1 MQILTPRQLLR
12 ASLFTLIMTCC
23 TLSPIGSLAGNA
35 NSDSN
40 KVIFVTSNGWHSG
53 ISLLK
58 TDIPPDLL
66 PEVATFPSARFI
78 DFGRGDKT
86 IYPTNRLTIY
96 NTLRAALVPTPAV
109 IHVVGL
115 QSKPWDTFP
124 EAEVISLPI
133 GNQNFYRL
141 VKFIDASFERY
152 GQKRAI
158 AIQKGL
164 YSSSLFYPSK
174 GSFHIFNTCNNWT
187 ARALVAGGF
196 DISLLGTF
204 SADRLMQEV
213 RALLKSYKTND
224 PSGSDPNRALREKIE
239 RRPTK

>member
-1 MQILTPRQLLR
+1 MQIITPRQLLR
-12 ASLFTLIMTCC
+12 SSLFALIMTCC
-23 TLSPIGSLAGNA
+23 IISPVGSLTGNA
-35 NSDSN
+35 NSDLN

-66 PEVATFPSARFI
+66 PEVENFPSARFI
-78 DFGRGDKT
+78 DIGRGDKT
-86 IYPTNRLTIY
+86 IYPTNQLTIY
-96 NTLRAALVPTPAV
+96 NILRAALVPTPAV
-109 IHVVGL
+109 IHMVGL
-115 QSKPWDTFP
+115 QSQPWDSFP
-124 EAEVISLPI
+124 KAEVISLQI
-133 GNQNFYRL
+133 TNKNFYRL
-141 VKFIDASFERY
+141 VKFIDATFERF
-152 GQKRAI
+152 GEKRAK

-187 ARALVAGGF
+187 ASALEAGGF

-213 RALLKSYKTND
+213 RTLSQSY
-224 PSGSDPNRALREKIE
+224 
-239 RRPTK
+239 

>member
-1 MQILTPRQLLR
+1 MLFFSLNKLLKT
-12 ASLFTLIMTCC
+12 SLFTIIIACFI
-23 TLSPIGSLAGNA
+23 LSPFTSPTGKTNFVSQ
-35 NSDSN
+35 

-58 TDIPPDLL
+58 TDIPPGLL
-66 PEVATFPSARFI
+66 PEVATFPFARFI

-109 IHVVGL
+109 IHMVGL

-133 GNQNFYRL
+133 ENQNFYRL

-164 YSSSLFYPSK
+164 YSSSQFYPS
-174 GSFHIFNTCNNWT
+174 
-187 ARALVAGGF
+187 
-196 DISLLGTF
+196 
-204 SADRLMQEV
+204 
-213 RALLKSYKTND
+213 
-224 PSGSDPNRALREKIE
+224 
-239 RRPTK
+239 

>member
-1 MQILTPRQLLR
+1 MLIFALSKLLK
-12 ASLFTLIMTCC
+12 ASLFTIIIAYFI
-23 TLSPIGSLAGNA
+23 LSPFTSPTGKA
-35 NSDSN
+35 NFVSQ

-66 PEVATFPSARFI
+66 PEIATFPFARFI

-86 IYPTNRLTIY
+86 IYPTNQLTIY

-115 QSKPWDTFP
+115 QSQPWDSFP
-124 EAEVISLPI
+124 KAEVISLQI
-133 GNQNFYRL
+133 GNKNFYRL
-141 VKFIDASFERY
+141 VKFIDATFERF
-152 GQKRAI
+152 GEKRAI

-187 ARALVAGGF
+187 ASALEAGGF

-213 RALLKSYKTND
+213 RALSQSYKAND
-224 PSGSDPNRALREKIE
+224 PSGSDSKLELRERTEI
-239 RRPTK
+239 RPTE